1 MPLKSK
7 SSITTLRSNEKN
19 IAVNDLLTEAEIFIQ
34 TSMHNDDYKPEVIN
48 DIKHHLEPNNVI
60 VTSTPLAGPVRYY
73 MQKNNVDLTK
83 LFWYYKNVNKSIL
96 NNFENI
102 FIITREGRNSLE
114 SFGITDDVTLMD
126 YKTPIIWKEYDN
138 SVKVYHIQKS

>member
-1 MPLKSK
+1 
-7 SSITTLRSNEKN
+7 
-19 IAVNDLLTEAEIFIQ
+19 
-34 TSMHNDDYKPEVIN
+34 
-48 DIKHHLEPNNVI
+48 
-60 VTSTPLAGPVRYY
+60 

-83 LFWYYKNVNKSIL
+83 LFWFYKNVNKSIL